1 MADIKVHA
9 KDLHAYLARVY
20 QAVGLPESDAN
31 ACAAQIV
38 DAELRGV
45 NSHGCVRFGV
55 FVERLRNGTANPK
68 PSVRTITDLPAF
80 SLLDGDYGM
89 SAVVARRAMEVAI
102 EKAKT
107 GGIGA
112 AAIRKSSHTGH
123 IGYFAA
129 MALEHGMIGMVIS
142 GAVGNLAPWGGSDRM
157 IGNNPVAFAVPS
169 NQEYPI
175 LFGHRHI
182 QGGERLCAPG
192 RQVGRADPRRLGARP
207 FGQPDPRT
215 PPSPPRGPCCH
226 WAITRD
232 TAWRS
237 CSPFLTGALT
247 GNGFDADQPDWLET
261 DKPFG
266 LPMFAMAID
275 PERCLGGD
283 YKAAVDEAVTR
294 IKASGL
300 APGFDEIRI
309 PGEGAHHRYQA
320 ALSGGITLKE
330 ALARDLDRIAEE
342 VGVAPLPKG

>member
-1 MADIKVHA
+1 
-9 KDLHAYLARVY
+9 
-20 QAVGLPESDAN
+20 
-31 ACAAQIV
+31 
-38 DAELRGV
+38 
-45 NSHGCVRFGV
+45 
-55 FVERLRNGTANPK
+55 
-68 PSVRTITDLPAF
+68 
-80 SLLDGDYGM
+80 
-89 SAVVARRAMEVAI
+89 MEVAI

-175 LFGHRHI
+175 LFDIATSKVARGYVLLAAKS
-182 QGGERLCAPG
+182 GEPIPEGWAL
-192 RQVGRADPRRLGARP
+192 DPSGNPTTDAALAAKGTMLPLGDYKGYGLALM
-207 FGQPDPRT
+207 FT
-215 PPSPPRGPCCH
+215 
-226 WAITRD
+226 
-232 TAWRS
+232 
-237 CSPFLTGALT
+237 FLTGALT

-320 ALSGGITLKE
+320 ALSGGIMLKE
-330 ALARDLDRIAEE
+330 ALARDLDRIAAE

>member
-1 MADIKVHA
+1 MPDIKVHA
-9 KDLHAYLARVY
+9 KDLHTYLVRVY
-20 QAVGLPESDAN
+20 QALDMTESDAS

-55 FVERLRNGTANPK
+55 FVERLRNGTANPR
-68 PSVRTITDLPAF
+68 PQVDTITDLPAF

-89 SAVVARRAMEVAI
+89 SAVVARRAMDVAI

-107 GGIGA
+107 CGIGA

-142 GAVGNLAPWGGSDRM
+142 GAVGNLAPWGGFERM
-157 IGNNPVAFAVPS
+157 VGNNPVAFAIPS
-169 NQEYPI
+169 NQDYPI
-175 LFGHRHI
+175 IFDIATSKVARGYVLLAARTGDPI
-182 QGGERLCAPG
+182 PEGWALDPSG
-192 RQVGRADPRRLGARP
+192 RPTTDASLAAKGTMLPLGDYKGYGLALM
-207 FGQPDPRT
+207 FT
-215 PPSPPRGPCCH
+215 
-226 WAITRD
+226 
-232 TAWRS
+232 
-237 CSPFLTGALT
+237 FLTGALS

-266 LPMFAMAID
+266 LPMFAMAIS
-275 PERCLGGD
+275 PEICLGGD
-283 YKAAVDEAVTR
+283 YKAVVDEAVTR

-309 PGEGAHHRYQA
+309 PGEGAHRRYQT
-320 ALSGGITLKE
+320 ALSEGITIKE
-330 ALARDLDRIAEE
+330 ALTKDLDRIAAE
-342 VGVAPLPKG
+342 VGVAPLPRG

>member
-1 MADIKVHA
+1 MPDTKVHA
-9 KDLHAYLARVY
+9 KDLLAYLARVY
-20 QAVGLPESDAN
+20 QALGLPKPDAN

-45 NSHGCVRFGV
+45 SSHGCVRFGV
-55 FVERLRNGTANPK
+55 FVERLKKGTANPR
-68 PSVRTITDLPAF
+68 PNVRTITDLPAY
-80 SLLDGDYGM
+80 SLLDGDHGM
-89 SAVVARRAMEVAI
+89 SAVVARHAMEVAI
-102 EKAKT
+102 EKAKA

-112 AAIRKSSHTGH
+112 AAIRNSSHTGH

-129 MALEHGMIGMVIS
+129 MALEHNMIGVVIS
-142 GAVGNLAPWGGSDRM
+142 GAVGNLAPWGGFERM

-175 LFGHRHI
+175 LFDIATSKVARGYVLLAART
-182 QGGERLCAPG
+182 GEPIPEGWALDSSGNPTTDAALAAKGTMLP
-192 RQVGRADPRRLGARP
+192 LGDYKGYGLALM
-207 FGQPDPRT
+207 FT
-215 PPSPPRGPCCH
+215 
-226 WAITRD
+226 
-232 TAWRS
+232 
-237 CSPFLTGALT
+237 FLTGALS

-309 PGEGAHHRYQA
+309 PGEGAHRRYQA
-320 ALSGGITLKE
+320 ALSEGITIKE
-330 ALARDLDRIAEE
+330 ALAQDLDRIAAE
-342 VGVAPLPKG
+342 VGVAPLSVG